1 MIGLDY
7 FKELDFHIEYYK
19 YEHTPEQIAD
29 IIAMGWTKEAYE
41 KNPQRISDEVNFIRP
56 NKNGE
61 LYFKPYNGILFLC
74 IKMENRRILRIRNL
88 RHLKQVIKV
97 LEL

>member
-1 MIGLDY
+1 MIALDY
-7 FKELDFHIEYYK
+7 FKELGWHIEYYK
-19 YEHTPEQIAD
+19 YEHTPEQITG

-41 KNPQRISDEVNFIRP
+41 KYPQKISDEINFIRP

-61 LYFKPYNGILFLC
+61 LYFKVYNNNLFLAL
-74 IKMENRRILRIRNL
+74 KMENRRILKIKNL
-88 RHLKQVIKV
+88 RHLKQVIKI